1 MGNKKPPPK
10 KSDEEKAAE
19 KLAKLHVSMLKAVK
33 NDEKL
38 KVEECIDQGADVNF
52 ANERGQT
59 AGHVAAAFGA
69 LETLRYLYSKGADFT
84 LQDEKKMV
92 PKDVAIK
99 IGETDAAAL
108 IDALLAGL
116 SGEDIGLGKDLDD
129 LDMADIPDTPRS
141 TDGDAATPR
150 ASDAAAKAD
159 SKVNATAAAAAA
171 AESTAAS
178 VEIA

>member
-19 KLAKLHVSMLKAVK
+19 KLAKLHTSMLKAVK
-33 NDEKL
+33 NDEKI
-38 KVEECIDQGADVNF
+38 KVEECIDKGANVNF

-59 AGHVAAAFGA
+59 AGHMAAAFGA
-69 LETLRYLYSKGADFT
+69 LDTLRYLYSKGADFT
-84 LQDEKKMV
+84 LQDEKNMV

-108 IDALLAGL
+108 IDALRAGL

-129 LDMADIPDTPRS
+129 LDVGEDMSETPRS

-150 ASDAAAKAD
+150 ASDAAAKGDAKVSATSAAD
-159 SKVNATAAAAAA
+159 GAAVG
-171 AESTAAS
+171 